1 MKVFLSWSGVL
12 SHKVAL
18 AFKEWLPEVIQ
29 SIDAFV
35 SSEDIDKGARW
46 SAEMAEELEKS
57 RFGIICVT
65 KENVG
70 KPWINFEAG
79 ALSRSIEKGTVLPFS
94 SAVSPFLFDLKSSD
108 LEGPLTQFQ
117 YVVNEQAD
125 VFKLIVSIN
134 SKVDTKPLP
143 ADKLEKAFDRC
154 WPDLKRELEA
164 IATNETPASL
174 AAKTPTRKQE
184 DILDE
189 LLELMRT
196 QQRLMLSK
204 EDIGP
209 LLSSLVATI
218 RSDIQTLG
226 QQSILRFREA
236 PSLQSLLDN
245 TVGGT
250 GIRGLRGNVGKRV
263 EDVSVRSDQQNSTTE
278 SVNARTE
285 SENIKTEPVRSRTI
299 PGKKKHDY

>member
-1 MKVFLSWSGVL
+1 M
-12 SHKVAL
+12 A
-18 AFKEWLPEVIQ
+18 
-29 SIDAFV
+29 
-35 SSEDIDKGARW
+35 DK
-46 SAEMAEELEKS
+46 
-57 RFGIICVT
+57 
-65 KENVG
+65 N
-70 KPWINFEAG
+70 
-79 ALSRSIEKGTVLPFS
+79 
-94 SAVSPFLFDLKSSD
+94 D
-108 LEGPLTQFQ
+108 LE
-117 YVVNEQAD
+117 
-125 VFKLIVSIN
+125 
-134 SKVDTKPLP
+134 
-143 ADKLEKAFDRC
+143 KLEKAFDRC
-154 WPDLKRELEA
+154 WPDLKRELDA

-226 QQSILRFREA
+226 QQSLLRYREA

-245 TVGGT
+245 TISGT
-250 GIRGLRGNVGKRV
+250 GVRGLRGDVGKRV
-263 EDVSVRSDQQNSTTE
+263 EGLKVRSDQQNSATE

-285 SENIKTEPVRSRTI
+285 SENIQTEPVRSRTI